1 MLDDLVRVRLRVRL
15 RLRLRVR
22 ARVLDHLLP
31 LAVDAIVEVTA
42 PYRVE
47 LVRDVEG
54 GEAEPQVPADLL
66 HVQVAL

>member
-1 MLDDLVRVRLRVRL
+1 M
-15 RLRLRVR
+15 
-22 ARVLDHLLP
+22 LDHLLP

-47 LVRDVEG
+47 LVRDVKG
-54 GEAEPQVPADLL
+54 GEAEPQVAADLL